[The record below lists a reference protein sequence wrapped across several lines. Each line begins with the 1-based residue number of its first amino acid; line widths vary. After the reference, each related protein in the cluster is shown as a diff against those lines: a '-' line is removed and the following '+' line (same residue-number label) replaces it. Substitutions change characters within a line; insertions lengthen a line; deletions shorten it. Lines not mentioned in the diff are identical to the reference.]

1 MTNKIPRAS
10 FFYPMDNC
18 DAAWELSQASG
29 EEPPTVYAEKGT
41 RGHSAMA
48 GRLGVDA
55 LSLPEQK
62 DVETISRRYSDQ
74 LADWLAGDKVT
85 EIISEE
91 EFAYRVRLKPV
102 YNGHPDKVVFAG
114 PERAFIP
121 DFKFS
126 WQPLNGL
133 TATNRQL
140 MAYVPLVKQRY
151 PALREIRTSIIP
163 LTNKVNPPADY
174 LDQDMKRAEIWA
186 LSVVDRATAAG
197 KKSPNAG
204 PWCQYCSGK
213 VLCPIWQAQ
222 IPEIADAPG
231 LAAET
236 VSDDVLRAVAPRLK
250 VAAKVIDR
258 LLDRLEQRVREAP
271 ELFPDW
277 TFEPGRNRR
286 HIDDPAKAWK
296 AVRDRLSPDE
306 FIAACSLSVV
316 SLEEAYYRRFGGTR
330 KESDAALAEL
340 LKGLTRIKRSK
351 ASLIYDPKP
360 AETDGTSQPEL
371 VSLFDSGALPAPAA

>member
-1 MTNKIPRAS
+1 MITPRAS

-18 DAAWELSQASG
+18 DAAFELSQASG

-41 RGHSAMA
+41 RGHSTMA
-48 GRLGVDA
+48 GRTGIEE
-55 LSLPEQK
+55 LPLAEQK
-62 DVETISRRYSDQ
+62 EVETISRRYNDQ

-85 EIISEE
+85 EILSEE
-91 EFAYRVRLKPV
+91 EFTYRVRLKPV

-140 MAYVPLVKQRY
+140 MAYVPLVKRSF
-151 PALREIRTSIIP
+151 PALRAIRTSIIP
-163 LTNKVNPPADY
+163 LTNKLNPPADY
-174 LDQDMKRAEIWA
+174 YDEDMKRAEIWA
-186 LSVVDRATAAG
+186 LSVVDRATAPG

-213 VLCPIWQAQ
+213 ILCPIWQAQ
-222 IPEIADAPG
+222 IPEIASAPE

-236 VSDDVLRAVAPRLK
+236 IPDDVLRAVAPRLK
-250 VAAKVIDR
+250 IAAKVIDR

-271 ELFPDW
+271 DLFPDW

-286 HIDDPAKAWK
+286 HLDDPGKAWK

-306 FIAACSLSVV
+306 FVAACSLSVTL
-316 SLEEAYYRRFGGTR
+316 LEEAFYKRFGGTR
-330 KESDAALAEL
+330 KDSDAALAL
-340 LKGLTRIKRSK
+340 LIKDLVRIKRTK
-351 ASLIYDPKP
+351 ASLVYDPKP
-360 AETDGTSQPEL
+360 AETDSAPQPSEL
-371 VSLFDSGALPAPAA
+371 VPLLDRGALPAPTA

>member
-1 MTNKIPRAS
+1 MKIPRAS

-18 DAAWELSQASG
+18 DAAFELSQASG

-41 RGHSAMA
+41 RGHSTMA
-48 GRLGVDA
+48 GRLGLDA

-62 DVETISRRYSDQ
+62 DVETISRRYNDQ

-85 EIISEE
+85 EILSEE
-91 EFAYRVRLKPV
+91 EFAYRLRLKPV

-114 PERAFIP
+114 QERAFIP

-140 MAYVPLVKQRY
+140 MAYVPLVKRHF
-151 PALREIRTSIIP
+151 PALQRIRTSIIP
-163 LTNKVNPPADY
+163 LSNKVNPPADY
-174 LDQDMKRAEIWA
+174 FEEDMKRAEIWA
-186 LSVVDRATAAG
+186 LSVVDRATSTA
-197 KKSPNAG
+197 KKYPNAG

-213 VLCPIWQAQ
+213 VLCPIWQDQ
-222 IPEIADAPG
+222 IPVIAAAPE

-236 VSDDVLRAVAPRLK
+236 VSDEVLRAIAPKLK

-258 LLDRLEQRVREAP
+258 LFYRLEQRVREAP
-271 ELFPDW
+271 DLFPDW
-277 TFEPGRNRR
+277 KFEPGSNRR
-286 HIDDPAKAWK
+286 HLDDPARAWK

-306 FIAACSLSVV
+306 FVAACSLSVV
-316 SLEEAYYRRFGGTR
+316 SLEEAFYKRFSGTR

-340 LKGLTRIKRSK
+340 IKGLVRTKRTK
-351 ASLIYDPKP
+351 ASLTYDPKP
-360 AETDGTSQPEL
+360 IEADDATPPAEL
-371 VSLFDSGALPAPAA
+371 VPLLDSGAVPADTT